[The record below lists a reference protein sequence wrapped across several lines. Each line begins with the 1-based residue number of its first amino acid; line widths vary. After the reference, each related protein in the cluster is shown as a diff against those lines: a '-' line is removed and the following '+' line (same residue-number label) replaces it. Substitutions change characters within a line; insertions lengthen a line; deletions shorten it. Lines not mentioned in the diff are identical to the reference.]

1 MFQTFKSYKWGT
13 WIRVVE
19 MTVTQLLPST
29 SKELY
34 LYLGLSLLEL
44 PSMEKSLAEM
54 STMTLELQSLCSLLQ
69 ESKEE
74 AIRTLQQ
81 KM

>member
-1 MFQTFKSYKWGT
+1 M
-13 WIRVVE
+13 
-19 MTVTQLLPST
+19 MVTQLLPST